1 MIVLFTVLVYFAALL
16 LLSRLV
22 AGRGGNDVFF
32 MAGRKSPW
40 MLVAFG
46 MVGASISG
54 VSFIGVPGW
63 VMTTDMT
70 YLQMCLGFIAGYAVV
85 AYVLLPLYYRLG
97 LLSIYGY
104 LLQRYGTVSYKTGAT
119 FFIINKV
126 IGAAAKFYIVCRL
139 LKECLSPAVDVPYVV
154 VVAFTLLLI
163 WFYTRKGGMKT
174 LVWTDAFQ
182 TMCLLVA
189 LMLLLVKVVD
199 MLGVDWKEAM
209 SMVSDDSMSRIFV
222 FDDIMSKQYFWKQF
236 VSGVFVVIVMTGL
249 DQDMMQK
256 NLTCKDLKSAQKDMC
271 SYGVLFVPVNLMLLS
286 LGVLLVHLYG
296 RLGVSLPAKGDELLA
311 GLVLDGHMGTL
322 CVVLFAIGV
331 IASAFSSADSA
342 MTSVT
347 TSFCVDI
354 MRKEN
359 DTKVRKMVHMS
370 FLIVFV
376 GVTLVF
382 DAIGSGSIIDT
393 IYTLVAYAYGP
404 LLGLYAFGMLTKRRV
419 KEKAVP
425 WVAVA
430 APLLCMAADWLAKTW
445 LGYHFGYELLL
456 FNGMLTFVGL
466 WCFSD
471 GAICRA
477 YGESDNDNML

>member
-1 MIVLFTVLVYFAALL
+1 
-16 LLSRLV
+16 
-22 AGRGGNDVFF
+22 
-32 MAGRKSPW
+32 
-40 MLVAFG
+40 
-46 MVGASISG
+46 
-54 VSFIGVPGW
+54 
-63 VMTTDMT
+63 
-70 YLQMCLGFIAGYAVV
+70 
-85 AYVLLPLYYRLG
+85 
-97 LLSIYGY
+97 
-104 LLQRYGTVSYKTGAT
+104 
-119 FFIINKV
+119 
-126 IGAAAKFYIVCRL
+126 
-139 LKECLSPAVDVPYVV
+139 
-154 VVAFTLLLI
+154 
-163 WFYTRKGGMKT
+163 
-174 LVWTDAFQ
+174 
-182 TMCLLVA
+182 MCLLVA
-189 LMLLLVKVVD
+189 LMLLLVKVVE

-209 SMVSDDSMSRIFV
+209 SMVADDSMSRIFV

-249 DQDMMQK
+249 DQDMMQN
-256 NLTCKDLKSAQKDMC
+256 NLTCKDLKDMC

-296 RLGVSLPAKGDELLA
+296 RLGVSLPVKGDELLA

-445 LGYHFGYELLL
+445 LGYHFGFELLL